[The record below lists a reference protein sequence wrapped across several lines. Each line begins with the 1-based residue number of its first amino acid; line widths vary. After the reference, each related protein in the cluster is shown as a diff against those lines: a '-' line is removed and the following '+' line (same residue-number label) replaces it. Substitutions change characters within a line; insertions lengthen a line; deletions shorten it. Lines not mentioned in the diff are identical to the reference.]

1 MNVVSFLKSNI
12 WAVFVLSILAGL
24 VFAAELALVA
34 SFTTFILMLIL
45 FVTFLKVD
53 FVKLKAELK
62 RVNLIVYLTVANLVL
77 IPLFL
82 FLVLSFL
89 NISADVKLV
98 VLLLGLMPAAASSPA
113 LTSVF
118 SGNVEFET
126 LLTVTTSVFAP
137 FTVTSLFLF
146 FVGKAVVVD
155 FVSFFVS
162 VAVLVLVPL
171 AAAWLVKGKLHKFV
185 SKRGAFFDVSS
196 LVLLALLFAGNIAK
210 YKPSAFTFDLFWS
223 LVLILGSLIVMTFA
237 SLVAGVFLNRED
249 RVSFCVSK
257 VFMNIL
263 LAIAL
268 ASQFLA
274 SSVTLLVTLAIIPWS
289 VMLIIFEKILEKKE

>member
-12 WAVFVLSILAGL
+12 WVVFVLSIAVGW
-24 VFAAELALVA
+24 VFATELALVA

-45 FVTFLKVD
+45 FVTFLKID
-53 FVKLKAELK
+53 FVKLKAELN
-62 RVNLIVYLTVANLVL
+62 RVNLIAYLTVVNLVL

-89 NISADVKLV
+89 NISTDVKLV

-118 SGNVEFET
+118 RGNVELET

-146 FVGKAVVVD
+146 FVGRAIVVD
-155 FVSFFVS
+155 YVSFFAS
-162 VAVLVLVPL
+162 VAILVLVPL
-171 AAAWLVKGKLHKFV
+171 AAAWTLKDKLHKFV

-210 YKPSAFTFDLFWS
+210 YKPDVVTVDLFWS
-223 LVLILGSLIVMTFA
+223 LVLILSSLIVMTFA
-237 SLVAGVFLNRED
+237 SLVAGVFLNRDD
-249 RVSFCVSK
+249 RVSFCASK

-268 ASQFLA
+268 SSSFLA

-289 VMLIIFEKILEKKE
+289 VMLIIFEKLLEKKE